1 MIGKRRLLASGAALL
16 AAGPVIA
23 RAQTKFPSEP
33 IKWVVPRAPGG
44 GTDILA
50 RLLQPSLEKKFG
62 VSIIVDNKPDAAAI
76 VGAIA
81 VKQAKPD
88 GHTLYASDN
97 SFYQNPAILDSI
109 PYDTLKDFAAVSMLA
124 RSPPIL
130 FVHPSVPASNVPELI
145 ALAKKTKLTFASG
158 GIGAS
163 THLAGVMFNLRA
175 GVDIQHI
182 PFKGTGPAL
191 AALLGGHV
199 SMQWGGISSAVP
211 YIRDGKVRAIALAGG
226 KRDANVP
233 EVPTLQEQGLK
244 DADVFSVWGLH
255 APAGT
260 PIENRRAIRNAIAE
274 VMKDPDVARKLVERG
289 YETIVN
295 TPEEQ
300 EIETARQVN
309 HWIEVGKR
317 VNLKE

>member
-1 MIGKRRLLASGAALL
+1 MITKRRLIASATSLL
-16 AAGPVIA
+16 VSAPFIA
-23 RAQTKFPSEP
+23 RAQAKFPSES
-33 IKWVVPRAPGG
+33 IKWIVPRAPGG

-50 RLLQPSLEKKFG
+50 RLLQPNLEKKLG
-62 VSIIVDNKPDAAAI
+62 QPIIVDNRPDAAAI

-81 VKQAKPD
+81 VKGAKPD
-88 GHTLYASDN
+88 GHTLYAADN
-97 SFYQNPAILDSI
+97 SYYQNPAILDSI
-109 PYDTLKDFAAVSMLA
+109 PFDTLKDFTAITMLG

-130 FVHPSVPASNVPELI
+130 YVHPSVQASNVAELV

-158 GIGAS
+158 GVGAS
-163 THLAGVMFNLRA
+163 THLAGVMFNLRT

-211 YIRDGKVRAIALAGG
+211 YIKDGKVRPIALTGG
-226 KRDANVP
+226 KRDPNVP
-233 EVPTLQEQGLK
+233 DVATLHEQGVK

-260 PIENRRAIRNAIAE
+260 PIEVRRTIRNAIVE
-274 VMKDPDVARKLVERG
+274 VAKDPEVAKKLVERG
-289 YETIVN
+289 YEMILN
-295 TPEEQ
+295 TPEEH

-309 HWIEVGKR
+309 LWIEVGKK

>member
-1 MIGKRRLLASGAALL
+1 MITKRRLLASGAALAVASPSL
-16 AAGPVIA
+16 A
-23 RAQTKFPSEP
+23 RAQAKFPSES

-50 RLLQPSLEKKFG
+50 RLLQPSLEKKLG
-62 VSIIVDNKPDAAAI
+62 VSIIVDNRPDAAAI

-81 VKQAKPD
+81 VKGAKPD

-109 PYDTLKDFAAVSMLA
+109 PYDTLKDFSAVTMLG

-130 FVHPSVPASNVPELI
+130 YVHPGVPASNVAELV
-145 ALAKKTKLTFASG
+145 ALAKKTPLTFASG
-158 GIGAS
+158 GVGAS
-163 THLAGVMFNLRA
+163 THLAGVMFNLRT
-175 GVDIQHI
+175 GVNITHV

-211 YIRDGKVRAIALAGG
+211 YIKDGKIRPIALTGG
-226 KRDANVP
+226 KRDPNVP
-233 EVPTLQEQGLK
+233 DVATLHEQGVK

-260 PIENRRAIRNAIAE
+260 PIEIRRAIRDAIVE
-274 VMKDPDVARKLVERG
+274 VAKDPEVAKKLLERG
-289 YETIVN
+289 YEMTLN

-300 EIETARQVN
+300 EVLTAQTVN
-309 HWIEVGKR
+309 LWIEVGKK